1 MKNFAR
7 LARFAWP
14 YRVRFAVSLGCAV
27 MVAAL
32 WFTNIGAVYPLLK
45 ILFYSQNAQVWVEEQ
60 IDSSET
66 SIAARQARIDVMGEV
81 ERWDTQGEA
90 GHAAIH
96 EATDRALKV
105 ELELAARIA
114 EEKRRLGDIN
124 ARPLNLNQAKG
135 ADALAISAINR
146 AHAVAMARF
155 DELGK
160 STFRLVESDD
170 AAGFSQRRASLTR
183 DQARDLTWLGRYQGV
198 KPYIDNYLP
207 SDPFRTLL
215 LLIGIVMGG
224 VAVKGL
230 FQFLQEVLVADITQ
244 LSLFDIRNLFFR
256 RTMAL
261 DLAAFSSQGSAELM
275 SRFTSDM
282 DSVAQG
288 FNTLLSKVIREPL
301 RIITCLGGA
310 LWLNWRLTC
319 LALVLVPVSAY
330 CTMRAGKI
338 MKRAVRRS
346 LESMSNI
353 YKILQESFQG
363 IKVVKAFTMERHER
377 RRFFVE
383 TKSLYKKSVR
393 VAKIDALSDPVLEIL
408 ALTTVTIA
416 LLAGSY
422 LVLRST
428 IDLNLGFFK
437 LQLAAAPM
445 QIEDLLT
452 LYAMLA
458 GISDPI
464 RKLANVHSK
473 VQRAAAAS
481 DRICALMDRTPEVR
495 DKPTAPRLARH
506 KQLIEFEDVVFSY
519 NDREPVLRG
528 LDLTVRHGETIALVG
543 PNGCGKSTLMNLL
556 PRFWDVRD
564 GSIRIDGQDLRD
576 IQIRSLRSQIG
587 YVTQETVLFQGTIA
601 ENIAYGTRHATLDRI
616 IEASTRSYA
625 HGFIESMPGGY
636 DALVGER
643 GMSLSG
649 GQRQRIAL
657 ARAMLR
663 DPAILILDE
672 ATSAVDIQ
680 DEALIRKAIE
690 EFARGRTTFLI
701 THSLGSLQF
710 ADRIVLM
717 NAGRVEAVG
726 TDAELRKNSP
736 LYRRLNEI
744 HFQSQVAQDDRVAP
758 TGEERGPRQAGDR
771 LDMGHAP
778 RSRSVVRR
786 EVHLAENLEPVVM
799 EHAAGL
805 LDVVDVDG
813 NRRPPVG
820 VDDQGVRVMDVDL
833 GAK

>member
-1 MKNFAR
+1 MNNFAR

-27 MVAAL
+27 MVAML

-45 ILFYSQNAQVWVEEQ
+45 ILFYKENAQVWVDEQ
-60 IDSSET
+60 IDDTET
-66 SIAARQARIDVMGEV
+66 TIAALRIRLEVMDEV
-81 ERWDTQGEA
+81 ERWDAMAEQGHQLIRES
-90 GHAAIH
+90 H
-96 EATDRALKV
+96 EK
-105 ELELAARIA
+105 AARGAADAARMLA
-114 EEKRRLGDIN
+114 EQKKELGNLN
-124 ARPLNLNQAKG
+124 AKPLNQAKG
-135 ADALAISAINR
+135 LDALVLSKVRRADAIAD
-146 AHAVAMARF
+146 ARL

-160 STFRLVESDD
+160 ATVRLVQADD
-170 AAGFSQRRASLTR
+170 AAGFNQRRDTIRR
-183 DQARDLTWLGRYQGV
+183 DLARDSTWLRRYRGMS
-198 KPYIDNYLP
+198 PFIHRYLP
-207 SDPFRTLL
+207 DDSFRTLL
-215 LLIGIVMGG
+215 LLIGFVMAG

-230 FQFLQEVLVADITQ
+230 FQFCQEVLVADITQ

-261 DLAAFSSQGSAELM
+261 DLASFSDQGSAELM

-301 RIITCLGGA
+301 RIVTCLGGA

-363 IKVVKAFTMERHER
+363 IKVVKAFTMERYER

-383 TKSLYKKSVR
+383 TKSLYKKSVK
-393 VAKIDALSDPVLEIL
+393 VAKIDALSDPVLEVL
-408 ALTTVTIA
+408 ALSTVMIA
-416 LLAGSY
+416 LLAGSF
-422 LVLRST
+422 LVLRKT
-428 IDLNLGFFK
+428 IFLNLGFFS
-437 LQLAAAPM
+437 LQLASTPM
-445 QIEDLLT
+445 EIEDLLT

-473 VQRAAAAS
+473 IQRAAAAS
-481 DRICALMDRTPEVR
+481 DRICQLMDRKPAVG
-495 DKPTAPRLARH
+495 DKPSAPRLPRH
-506 KQLIEFEDVVFSY
+506 KLRIDFADVGFSY
-519 NDREPVLRG
+519 NGREPVLRG
-528 LDLTVRHGETIALVG
+528 VNLTVNHGETIAVVG

-556 PRFWDVRD
+556 PRFWDAQG
-564 GSIRIDGQDLRD
+564 GSIRVDGHDLREV
-576 IQIRSLRSQIG
+576 QIRSLRSQIG
-587 YVTQETVLFQGTIA
+587 YVTQETVLFEGTIA
-601 ENIAYGTRHATLDRI
+601 DNIAYGTRHVTREQVI
-616 IEASTRSYA
+616 ASAKRAYA
-625 HGFIESMPGGY
+625 HGFIEAMPDGY
-636 DALVGER
+636 ESVVGER

-690 EFARGRTTFLI
+690 EFSRGRTTFLI

-710 ADRIVLM
+710 ASRIVLM
-717 NAGRVEAVG
+717 NAGRIEAVG
-726 TDAELRKNSP
+726 TDAELRKTSP
-736 LYRRLNEI
+736 LYRKLNEI
-744 HFQSQVAQDDRVAP
+744 HFQ
-758 TGEERGPRQAGDR
+758 
-771 LDMGHAP
+771 
-778 RSRSVVRR
+778 R
-786 EVHLAENLEPVVM
+786 ESA
-799 EHAAGL
+799 
-805 LDVVDVDG
+805 
-813 NRRPPVG
+813 
-820 VDDQGVRVMDVDL
+820 
-833 GAK
+833 

>member
-14 YRVRFAVSLGCAV
+14 YRLRFAVSLGCAV

-45 ILFYSQNAQVWVEEQ
+45 ILFYSQSPQIWVDEQ
-60 IDSSET
+60 IDSTET
-66 SIAARQARIDVMGEV
+66 GLAARAARLAAMDDV
-81 ERWDTQGEA
+81 ERWHADGEA
-90 GHAAIH
+90 GFAKI
-96 EATDRALKV
+96 D
-105 ELELAARIA
+105 AARVKA
-114 EEKRRLGDIN
+114 SREANQTAKTLADEKSKLGDIN
-124 ARPLNLNQAKG
+124 ARPLNKPKG
-135 ADALAISAINR
+135 ADALAISTVRR
-146 AHAVAMARF
+146 ANAVAEAKL
-155 DELGK
+155 DELGRA
-160 STFRLVESDD
+160 TVRLVKSGDP
-170 AAGFSQRRASLTR
+170 AGFSQRRAALTR
-183 DQARDLTWLGRYQGV
+183 DQARDMTWLGRYQWL
-198 KPYIDNYLP
+198 KPFIGHYLP

-215 LLIGIVMGG
+215 LLIGLVMAG
-224 VAVKGL
+224 VAIKGL
-230 FQFLQEVLVADITQ
+230 FQFCQEVLVADITQ
-244 LSLFDIRNLFFR
+244 LSLFDIRNLFYR

-288 FNTLLSKVIREPL
+288 FNTVLSKVIREPL
-301 RIITCLGGA
+301 RILTCLAGA
-310 LWLNWRLTC
+310 MWLNWRLTC

-377 RRFFVE
+377 RRFFLE
-383 TKSLYKKSVR
+383 TKSLYKKSVK
-393 VAKIDALSDPVLEIL
+393 VAKIDALSDPVLEVL

-422 LVLRST
+422 LVLRET
-428 IDLNLGFFK
+428 IFLNLGLFK

-481 DRICALMDRTPEVR
+481 DRICHLMDRAPEVR
-495 DKPTAPRLARH
+495 DKAAASRLGRH
-506 KQLIEFEDVVFSY
+506 KMRIDFEGVGFGY
-519 NDREPVLRG
+519 TDREPVIRG

-556 PRFWDVRD
+556 PRFWDVGA
-564 GSIRIDGQDLRD
+564 GSIRIDGHDLRD

-587 YVTQETVLFQGTIA
+587 YVTQETVLFQGTVA
-601 ENIAYGTRHATLDRI
+601 DNIAYGTRHATRERI
-616 IEASTRSYA
+616 VEAAKRSYA
-625 HGFIESMPGGY
+625 HAFIESMPGGY
-636 DALVGER
+636 DGLIGER
-643 GMSLSG
+643 GLSLSG

-690 EFARGRTTFLI
+690 EFSRGRTTFLI

-726 TDAELRKNSP
+726 TDAELRKTSP

-744 HFQSQVAQDDRVAP
+744 HFQ
-758 TGEERGPRQAGDR
+758 
-771 LDMGHAP
+771 
-778 RSRSVVRR
+778 R
-786 EVHLAENLEPVVM
+786 ESA
-799 EHAAGL
+799 
-805 LDVVDVDG
+805 
-813 NRRPPVG
+813 
-820 VDDQGVRVMDVDL
+820 
-833 GAK
+833 